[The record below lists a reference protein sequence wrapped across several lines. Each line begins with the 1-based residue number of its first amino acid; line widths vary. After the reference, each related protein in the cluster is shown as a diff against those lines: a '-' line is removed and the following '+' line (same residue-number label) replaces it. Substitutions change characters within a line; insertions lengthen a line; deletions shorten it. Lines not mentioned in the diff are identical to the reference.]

1 MKKNNNLSCKYL
13 RKIFTYLFLFFMTT
27 ILSAQNVNIN
37 KRNVTLADVFEEV
50 ENQTKLSIA
59 YSESTIDKNRLVSV
73 NIAGKPVKEAMAEI
87 LEGTGAV
94 FTIEGNQILI
104 KPAPVK
110 TQQDSRK
117 TITGIVTDE
126 SGLPII
132 GANVVEKGTRNGIIT
147 DIDGKFSLTLVQSDA
162 VEVSY
167 IGYMTQNV
175 SVKNKTNIS
184 VVLKE
189 DTQTLDEVVVV
200 GYGTQKKVNLTGAV
214 SSVSAEVMESRP
226 VTNIAQ
232 ALQGVVPN
240 LNVDISN
247 GAPNTF
253 ASYNVRGATSMS
265 KNSNGAWQVDNGSP
279 LILVDGIEMENFN
292 LSALNPNDMESIS
305 VIKDASASAIYGA
318 RAAYGVIL
326 VTTKQGKKGKGRVQ
340 YSYDV
345 QWNHPS
351 ARPDFMNS
359 YESEY
364 ARVMNRVYTGGT
376 RTTDDDI
383 RLEALQNY
391 IDNPVP
397 ENAWMYAPGSN
408 QQSIWWVGNFDPFEL
423 MVRDW
428 SPTQKHNVSISGG
441 TEALR
446 YYASLGF
453 QDQDGFYKLRND
465 NMRRYN
471 GMVNLDAQINDKFK
485 VNIKLSYNATR
496 YDEPLPYSYKGNPW
510 SVILYQGKWNQNM
523 PLLTGPNDPVPNA
536 PTNSIVSAY
545 AYSNRN
551 KKTDRTVGVFTA
563 SPEYQ
568 VLPQLKLKADF
579 SYRPSSYDVKDVEPE
594 FRYIQDSWES
604 MDVAVN
610 TETGRIS
617 KTKEDVQL
625 FTTNVYAD
633 YNQTFGKHTLGG
645 LVGFNQEVWKKE
657 QLSAGNTGIMSIGA
671 PTLGNTYGVNP
682 SKGEVDEH
690 WAVRG
695 VFMRINYNY
704 SDRYLFEMNGRYDGS
719 SKFPHDSRFKFFP
732 SFSAAWR
739 LSEES
744 FMADTRS
751 WLDNLKV
758 RASYGSIGNQ
768 NVANYGFYSRMGS
781 SQSSAMI
788 NGQRPYQ
795 VNPPG
800 LISPDFTWETATT
813 INGGLDVSL
822 LSNRLNYSFDIYR
835 RETKDIIMD
844 GSTYPSVLGT
854 SAPMVN
860 SGKLRTHGWEMSL
873 GWKDRLSN
881 GFFYDLN
888 FVLSDYQTEVA
899 LFNGNDN
906 CSLGSLYTGKK
917 VGEIWGYVTDRILQE
932 GDIANNLIIQY
943 TDENGNNLH
952 RPNESN
958 SAYYPGDIMYKDI
971 NGDGKVDRG
980 LNTLD
985 DHGDLKVLGNN
996 TPRLKFGLTA
1006 NFAWKGFDLNLFFQ
1020 GVGKRD
1026 VWISDKTYWGD
1037 EDGPGS
1043 KKVYENSWT
1052 PEQTDAKYPLYGARR
1067 SQNWYTQSAYMFNGA
1082 YLRLKQAILGY
1093 TVPAEITNKIK
1104 MSKLRVYVSGFNLFE
1119 ITELPDVYD
1128 PDLLST
1134 SYPQMR
1140 SIALGVQVGF

>member
-551 KKTDRTVGVFTA
+551 KKTARTVGVFTA

-617 KTKEDVQL
+617 KTKED
-625 FTTNVYAD
+625 
-633 YNQTFGKHTLGG
+633 
-645 LVGFNQEVWKKE
+645 
-657 QLSAGNTGIMSIGA
+657 
-671 PTLGNTYGVNP
+671 
-682 SKGEVDEH
+682 
-690 WAVRG
+690 
-695 VFMRINYNY
+695 MRIRTRHSENIRWA
-704 SDRYLFEMNGRYDGS
+704 DW
-719 SKFPHDSRFKFFP
+719 
-732 SFSAAWR
+732 SA
-739 LSEES
+739 
-744 FMADTRS
+744 
-751 WLDNLKV
+751 
-758 RASYGSIGNQ
+758 
-768 NVANYGFYSRMGS
+768 
-781 SQSSAMI
+781 
-788 NGQRPYQ
+788 
-795 VNPPG
+795 
-800 LISPDFTWETATT
+800 
-813 INGGLDVSL
+813 
-822 LSNRLNYSFDIYR
+822 
-835 RETKDIIMD
+835 
-844 GSTYPSVLGT
+844 
-854 SAPMVN
+854 
-860 SGKLRTHGWEMSL
+860 
-873 GWKDRLSN
+873 
-881 GFFYDLN
+881 
-888 FVLSDYQTEVA
+888 
-899 LFNGNDN
+899 
-906 CSLGSLYTGKK
+906 
-917 VGEIWGYVTDRILQE
+917 
-932 GDIANNLIIQY
+932 
-943 TDENGNNLH
+943 
-952 RPNESN
+952 
-958 SAYYPGDIMYKDI
+958 
-971 NGDGKVDRG
+971 
-980 LNTLD
+980 
-985 DHGDLKVLGNN
+985 
-996 TPRLKFGLTA
+996 LT
-1006 NFAWKGFDLNLFFQ
+1006 
-1020 GVGKRD
+1020 
-1026 VWISDKTYWGD
+1026 
-1037 EDGPGS
+1037 
-1043 KKVYENSWT
+1043 
-1052 PEQTDAKYPLYGARR
+1052 RR
-1067 SQNWYTQSAYMFNGA
+1067 SGRKNSCRQ
-1082 YLRLKQAILGY
+1082 
-1093 TVPAEITNKIK
+1093 EI
-1104 MSKLRVYVSGFNLFE
+1104 
-1119 ITELPDVYD
+1119 
-1128 PDLLST
+1128 
-1134 SYPQMR
+1134 
-1140 SIALGVQVGF
+1140 QVL